1 MTHILETE
9 SRLTDRY
16 QTTIP
21 ASVRKALSLQKR
33 DRLRF
38 VVQADGQVLLTRMVD
53 GDADDPV
60 IGQFLEF
67 LAADMQR
74 HPERIQALDAS
85 LAERISG
92 LTGDLE
98 VDLDAPQAD
107 DDE

>member
-1 MTHILETE
+1 MTPILETE

-53 GDADDPV
+53 DAADDPV

-67 LAADMQR
+67 LAGDMQR

-85 LAERISG
+85 LAERING
-92 LTGDLE
+92 LTSDID